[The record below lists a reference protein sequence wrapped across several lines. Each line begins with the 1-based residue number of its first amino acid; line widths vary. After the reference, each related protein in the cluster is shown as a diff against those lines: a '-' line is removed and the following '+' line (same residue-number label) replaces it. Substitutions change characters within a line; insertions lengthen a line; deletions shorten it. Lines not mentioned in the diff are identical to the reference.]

1 MMKSRCRES
10 TIIQSKHLDFA
21 ALHLDVAARHM
32 KMQGKVF
39 IHASMIHTFPCI
51 FALLRITKKLS
62 GGLIR
67 RVFKLRYRL
76 IEFYKLSDRIN
87 SLGYTRN
94 FAGSIVLVVYTL
106 GASLIDLGS
115 SSNQCSLS
123 SSLSASSVR

>member
-32 KMQGKVF
+32 KMQESVHSCKHDPHF
-39 IHASMIHTFPCI
+39 SLHFRI
-51 FALLRITKKLS
+51 ALNNKKLS

-94 FAGSIVLVVYTL
+94 FAGSIVLVIYTL
-106 GASLIDLGS
+106 VQA
-115 SSNQCSLS
+115 LS
-123 SSLSASSVR
+123 ISVVAATSAA